1 MAKIEFSFRTS
12 NSQPG
17 SVNTVLAFAI
27 YDGTTWYYADE
38 TSRNFL
44 TTLGWSFTTPTGENT
59 NQWQQ
64 VDISPNQLPFD
75 GLIYVF
81 LPQAS
86 TTNAE
91 THIRDLRFTYTPV
104 VSESTKVI
112 GHIHKS
118 DQDKVIKNNSDFEIY
133 VDSAPTNNIAGALMK
148 RKNAPTVV
156 EVKPRT
162 LFWYR
167 DIYPSEVKRF
177 GQITT
182 LEQLIWKQKT
192 RVMVEGNRFGSIGS
206 ISKMN
211 AVIVPHFPDKVFVT
225 GRMEIDYRN
234 TKITATL
241 YELSDT
247 SDVPE
252 STFDL
257 VYDFS
262 YLYSTK

>member
-118 DQDKVIKNNSDFEIY
+118 DQDKVIKNNSK
-133 VDSAPTNNIAGALMK
+133 S
-148 RKNAPTVV
+148 
-156 EVKPRT
+156 
-162 LFWYR
+162 
-167 DIYPSEVKRF
+167 S
-177 GQITT
+177 
-182 LEQLIWKQKT
+182 
-192 RVMVEGNRFGSIGS
+192 
-206 ISKMN
+206 
-211 AVIVPHFPDKVFVT
+211 
-225 GRMEIDYRN
+225 
-234 TKITATL
+234 
-241 YELSDT
+241 
-247 SDVPE
+247 
-252 STFDL
+252 
-257 VYDFS
+257 
-262 YLYSTK
+262 